1 MSVVG
6 CAAAAFAAC
15 GQGSPLSPDASSI
28 GSTSVQTGNGA
39 PSGAHYT
46 LNIIGVPKDKSAD
59 MTDNS
64 GRRIFVPLVGNAKI
78 LLDEGDEF
86 QVLDANGTDGEAA
99 FLLPNPDPDGDGTTV
114 YSVFARALGTPG
126 GSSLT
131 TTCATGPG
139 DDGVLGNTD
148 DEEICSVV
156 TLELTRDRGRSRFE
170 NVSKQLLYIYA
181 DIDGD
186 LDLDRVALFDDALEG
201 YLWDYDNNGLKLA
214 QLRFYECASTVP
226 DATDPTGPTTTDCF

>member
-1 MSVVG
+1 
-6 CAAAAFAAC
+6 
-15 GQGSPLSPDASSI
+15 
-28 GSTSVQTGNGA
+28 
-39 PSGAHYT
+39 
-46 LNIIGVPKDKSAD
+46 
-59 MTDNS
+59 
-64 GRRIFVPLVGNAKI
+64 VGNAKI

-139 DDGVLGNTD
+139 DDGVLGTVD

-201 YLWDYDNNGLKLA
+201 YFWDYDNNGLKLA
-214 QLRFYECASTVP
+214 QLRFYECSSTVP
-226 DATDPTGPTTTDCF
+226 DATDPNGPTTTTCF